1 MRRFLVLGAG
11 LQGSAC
17 ALDLLATTDAAVTLA
32 DRAPEHTAEFLAPY
46 RNNRLSLVSIDAR
59 DGRSLRELIRGHDAV
74 LSALPYYVNVD
85 AARAAID
92 GTAHFSDLGGNIDV
106 VGREQA
112 LNRAAET
119 AGVSVIPDC
128 GVAPGLANILAAE
141 GIGRLDAVESVKMY
155 VGGLPQRPQPPL
167 NYTIVYSLEGVL
179 DYYTTPSTIRRGGQ
193 LIDVDALSEVEEI
206 DFPAVAARLE
216 AFHTSGGA
224 STMPWIYQDIPT
236 VQYKTLRYPGHAA
249 LMRAIRDLGLFAIE
263 PVDVRGQR
271 VVPRDLFIAV
281 ADPRLRRHAPDL
293 VAVRVEVVGTKA
305 GQPAAVVFQLVD
317 YYDAANDVS
326 AMMRTTGYSLSI
338 VAQMQTSGRIAA
350 GVRVAYQAVPF
361 DAYVAELRNRGIVIQ
376 DSGVGAVTDFPTPP
390 PR

>member
-1 MRRFLVLGAG
+1 MHRFLVLGAG

-17 ALDLLATTDAAVTLA
+17 ALDLLARTDSTVTLA
-32 DRAPEHTAEFLAPY
+32 DRAPEHTAAFLDPY
-46 RNNRLSLVSIDAR
+46 RNNRLSLVSMDAR
-59 DGRSLRELIRGHDAV
+59 DDKSLRELIRGHDAV
-74 LSALPYYVNVD
+74 LSALPYYLNVD

-92 GTAHFSDLGGNIDV
+92 GAVHFSDLGGNIDV
-106 VGREQA
+106 VRREEA
-112 LNRAAET
+112 LSQAAEQ

-141 GIGRLDAVESVKMY
+141 GIRRLDAVESVKLY
-155 VGGLPQRPQPPL
+155 VGGLPQQPQPPL

-179 DYYTTPSTIRRGGQ
+179 DYYTTPSTIRRGGH
-193 LIDVDALSEVEEI
+193 LIDVEALSEVEEI
-206 DFPAVAARLE
+206 DFPSAGGRLE
-216 AFHTSGGA
+216 AFHTAGGA
-224 STMPWIYQDIPT
+224 STMPWIFQDIKT
-236 VQYKTLRYPGHAA
+236 IQYKTLRYPGHAA
-249 LMRAIRDLGLFAIE
+249 LMRAIRDLGLFAVE

-281 ADPRLRRHAPDL
+281 VDPRLRRHAPDL
-293 VAVRVEVVGTKA
+293 VAVQVEVIGTRA
-305 GQPAAVVFQLVD
+305 GKPAAAVFQLVD

-338 VAQMQTSGRIAA
+338 VAQMQASGRIPA

-361 DAYVAELRNRGIVIQ
+361 DAYVAELRERGILIQ
-376 DSGVGAVTDFPTPP
+376 ESGDRGVTDFPTPP